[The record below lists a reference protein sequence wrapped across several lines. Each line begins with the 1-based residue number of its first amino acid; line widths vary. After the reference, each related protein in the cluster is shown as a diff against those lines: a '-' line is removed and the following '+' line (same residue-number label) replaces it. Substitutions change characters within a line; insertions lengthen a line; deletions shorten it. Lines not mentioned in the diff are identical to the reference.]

1 MKLED
6 IMDEAEKYLQI
17 DETNLAKE
25 SIETPKMYGKLL
37 RIRTNESMLLQRYRF
52 QLKKLYQDKRDY
64 YLGRAD
70 PEIYKAKPFD
80 LKILKSE
87 VDSYIEADD
96 DIQDLTLKIEVQTE
110 KITYLDNA
118 LKQVANRGFT
128 IKNALDFLKMMN
140 GGY

>member
-17 DETNLAKE
+17 DETNLGKE
-25 SIETPKMYGKLL
+25 ALETPKLYGKLL

-52 QLKKLYQDKRDY
+52 QIKKLYQDKRDY

-70 PEIYKAKPFD
+70 PEVYKAKPFD

-87 VDSYIEADD
+87 VDSYIDADD
-96 DIQDLTLKIEVQTE
+96 EIGELNLKIEVQAE
-110 KITYLDNA
+110 KIAYLDNA
-118 LKQVANRGFT
+118 LKQIANRGFM
-128 IKNALDFLKMMN
+128 IKNAIDFQRMMN

>member
-25 SIETPKMYGKLL
+25 SLETPKMYGKLL

-70 PEIYKAKPFD
+70 PEVYKAKPFD

-96 DIQDLTLKIEVQTE
+96 EIQDLTLKIEVQTE
-110 KITYLDNA
+110 KLNYLDNA

-128 IKNALDFLKMMN
+128 IRNALDFQKMMN

>member
-6 IMDEAEKYLQI
+6 IMNEAEKFLQI

-25 SIETPKMYGKLL
+25 SLETPKMYGKLL

-70 PEIYKAKPFD
+70 PEVYKAKPFD

-96 DIQDLTLKIEVQTE
+96 EIRDLTLKIEVQTE
-110 KITYLDNA
+110 KLNYLDNV
-118 LKQVANRGFT
+118 LKQVANRGFM
-128 IKNALDFLKMMN
+128 IRNALEFQKMMN

>member
-6 IMDEAEKYLQI
+6 IMNEAEKYLHI

-25 SIETPKMYGKLL
+25 SLETPKMYGKLL

-70 PEIYKAKPFD
+70 PEVYKAKPFD

-96 DIQDLTLKIEVQTE
+96 EIQDLTLKIEVQTE
-110 KITYLDNA
+110 KLNYLDNA

-128 IKNALDFLKMMN
+128 IRNALDFQKMMN